1 MAANSA
7 TIKPMSRS
15 EPDEL
20 IELLARH
27 KSQLFS
33 YIVSIVHRVPDAED
47 VFQQTCIVLW
57 EKFDQFQPGTDFV
70 AWSSTI
76 ARNKSIQLLRTRDR
90 ERSGFS
96 DALLSELAA
105 RQDDQNELFAARA
118 RALESCTKK
127 LPVEERK
134 LLELCYRRDT
144 KIKDA
149 ADEIGRPVGS
159 VYDSL
164 SRIRRKLWEC
174 ITRVLKSE
182 GFE

>member
-1 MAANSA
+1 M
-7 TIKPMSRS
+7 TRS
-15 EPDEL
+15 EPEEL

-57 EKFDQFQPGTDFV
+57 EKFDQFQPGTDFA
-70 AWSSTI
+70 AWASTI
-76 ARNKSIQLLRTRDR
+76 ARNKAIQLLRTRDR

-96 DALLSELAA
+96 DALLAELAMRQNDQSELYAA
-105 RQDDQNELFAARA
+105 RS
-118 RALESCTKK
+118 RALEHCSQK
-127 LPVEERK
+127 LPVEDRK
-134 LLELCYRRDT
+134 LIELCYRREG

-149 ADEIGRPVGS
+149 AEELGRPVGS

>member
-1 MAANSA
+1 M
-7 TIKPMSRS
+7 THS
-15 EPDEL
+15 EPDDL

-57 EKFDQFQPGTDFV
+57 EKFDRFQPGTDFV

-76 ARNKSIQLLRTRDR
+76 ARNKAIQFLRTRDR

-96 DALLSELAA
+96 DALLSQLAA
-105 RQDDQNELFAARA
+105 RQEDRGELYAARA
-118 RALESCTKK
+118 RALGYCTKK
-127 LPVEERK
+127 LSIEDRK
-134 LLELCYRRDT
+134 LLELCYRRDA

-149 ADEIGRPVGS
+149 AAEIGRPVGS

-164 SRIRRKLWEC
+164 SRIRRKLWVC
-174 ITRVLKSE
+174 ITRVLKEE